1 VQKTNY
7 LRIRSGIFFTEKLY
21 NKICFCTGSARS
33 DPSYRFCCENIGD
46 AQLNK
51 LYQLIYRRTLAS
63 QMANAKIEKTVIEI
77 GNAKFHSILKHR
89 VK

>member
-1 VQKTNY
+1 VK
-7 LRIRSGIFFTEKLY
+7 S
-21 NKICFCTGSARS
+21 
-33 DPSYRFCCENIGD
+33 IGD

-77 GNAKFHSILKHR
+77 GNPNYHSILKR
-89 VK
+89 REK